1 LLYILFFMV
10 GLIAFSV
17 IIGFVYGRGR
27 NLLYAILLH
36 QMLNFS
42 GRLLEMDE
50 LTVLA
55 GSSAVYVV
63 IALVLSLVALRSTPR
78 PTAAQPAHV

>member
-1 LLYILFFMV
+1 MCIRDS
-10 GLIAFSV
+10 ITFSV

-27 NLLYAILLH
+27 NLIYAILLH

-50 LTVLA
+50 LTVL
-55 GSSAVYVV
+55 GGTSAVYVA
-63 IALVLSLVALRSTPR
+63 IALMVTLIWLKSTSR
-78 PTAAQPAHV
+78 PTAARPAHA

>member
-1 LLYILFFMV
+1 
-10 GLIAFSV
+10 
-17 IIGFVYGRGR
+17 VYGRGQ
-27 NLLYAILLH
+27 NLIYAILLH

-50 LTVLA
+50 LTVL
-55 GSSAVYVV
+55 GGTSAVYVV
-63 IALVLSLVALRSTPR
+63 IALVLSVAWLRSTSR